1 MRKSFLLL
9 VPAAL
14 LVGACEAQNKTEPKG
29 ETQAITAA
37 PETGEHPPGG
47 AEAAA
52 PIELP
57 KIEGPVAR
65 VNGVEIPAAAFLKEF
80 KATLERYQR
89 ARHQVAPALRE
100 RLKDNIVRRLVD
112 AELIAQEA
120 QKLGVAVNEEDFQK
134 EWEEHRKR
142 YGSDDS
148 FKSFLD
154 RSGMTVEDL
163 QAQYRHNLLREK
175 VFAKITEKL
184 EVTEKQRKDFYE
196 QNKGRYDNPEQ
207 VRASHILIRVKP
219 DATPEEKAAAR
230 AKADDLAKKAKQKGA
245 DFAVLAAEHG
255 EDPTK
260 DRGGDLGFFGRGRMV
275 KPFEDAVFAMKD
287 GQVSDVVETSFG
299 YHIIKRTG
307 YKAAS
312 SKSYAELKEQ
322 IDRSVRSRTR
332 NEVIRDALKSWRET
346 AKLEILVKGDP
357 EIIGAGGRGPGP
369 GGRLDR
375 PGPGLPM
382 KSMPPPS
389 TEDRPVRTLPG
400 GGAPA
405 RPAPSQP

>member
-1 MRKSFLLL
+1 MRKTSLLF
-9 VPAAL
+9 AL
-14 LVGACEAQNKTEPKG
+14 SAISSVACDPQPKAEPKDQSAAVIAD
-29 ETQAITAA
+29 EKTAA
-37 PETGEHPPGG
+37 DPHAGQEEP
-47 AEAAA
+47 A

-57 KIEGPVAR
+57 KIEGPVAK
-65 VNGVEIPAAAFLKEF
+65 VNGVEIRPEAFLKEL
-80 KATLERYQR
+80 KSTLERYQR

-120 QKLGVAVNEEDFQK
+120 KKRGVEVTEEEFQK

-148 FKSFLD
+148 FQSFLG

-175 VFAKITEKL
+175 LFAKVTENL
-184 EVTEKQRKDFYE
+184 DVTEKERKEFYE
-196 QNKGRYDNPEQ
+196 QNKSRYDNPEQ
-207 VRASHILIRVKP
+207 VRASHILLRVKP
-219 DATPEEKAAAR
+219 DATPEEKAVTL
-230 AKADDLAKKAKQKGA
+230 AKAEDIVKKAKQKGA
-245 DFAVLAAEHG
+245 DFAALSVEFG

-287 GQVSDVVETSFG
+287 GEISGVVETSFG

-312 SKSYAELKEQ
+312 TKTYAELKEQ
-322 IDRSVRSRTR
+322 IDRSVRSRKR
-332 NEVIRDALKSWRET
+332 NEAIRDSLKAWRES
-346 AKLEILVKGDP
+346 AALEIFVKGDP
-357 EIIGAGGRGPGP
+357 ALIQTGARGGP
-369 GGRLDR
+369 GRLDR
-375 PGPGLPM
+375 PGGALPM
-382 KSMPPPS
+382 KMLPKA
-389 TEDRPVRTLPG
+389 TTDDR
-400 GGAPA
+400 PA
-405 RPAPSQP
+405 RPNPGGVEPVRPEAAPQ